1 MLLFVVVGTVGEWA
15 CPRYLNMDHRQ
26 FVLLSKPTGLNPT
39 LRRYHLSNVILSLY
53 SPSTTK
59 GAIQCEINSSS
70 YVVCNSQTTTSCHV
84 LVSITY
90 FQHELWVMERE
101 IERPGSIDG
110 WDLRSIERSMVRI
123 DDRWLGSMID
133 RTIDG

>member
-1 MLLFVVVGTVGEWA
+1 
-15 CPRYLNMDHRQ
+15 MDHRQ
-26 FVLLSKPTGLNPT
+26 FVHLSTPTGLNPT

-59 GAIQCEINSSS
+59 GGNEFNVKSSSS
-70 YVVCNSQTTTSCHV
+70 YVVCNPQTTTSCHV

-101 IERPGSIDG
+101 IEMI
-110 WDLRSIERSMVRI
+110 
-123 DDRWLGSMID
+123 DRWLGSMID
-133 RTIDG
+133 RTIDGWDL